1 MLANA
6 VNILTSSAISTQP
19 CCIVFYDSDVVSVFD
34 ICVGY
39 LRVMRVVR
47 FTRRITMKS
56 FICTKAIAFIIL
68 MYAASTAF
76 AAPYCAVFSYGK
88 QCYYYD
94 WSTCQQAAG
103 TQGACVINQE
113 EAKAPSG
120 GAPFCVVASYGTQCY
135 YYDAQ
140 ACRQAA
146 ASANAV
152 CATNPNR

>member
-1 MLANA
+1 
-6 VNILTSSAISTQP
+6 
-19 CCIVFYDSDVVSVFD
+19 
-34 ICVGY
+34 
-39 LRVMRVVR
+39 
-47 FTRRITMKS
+47 
-56 FICTKAIAFIIL
+56 

>member
-1 MLANA
+1 M
-6 VNILTSSAISTQP
+6 
-19 CCIVFYDSDVVSVFD
+19 
-34 ICVGY
+34 
-39 LRVMRVVR
+39 
-47 FTRRITMKS
+47 
-56 FICTKAIAFIIL
+56 CTKVIALFML
-68 MYAASTAF
+68 TLAASTTF

-94 WSTCQQAAG
+94 YNACTQAAG
-103 TQGACVINQE
+103 SQGACVINQE

-120 GAPFCVVASYGTQCY
+120 SAPFCVVTSYGTQCF

-140 ACRQAA
+140 SCREAA